1 LKGKLKQ
8 SSVFFFSFKEIQND
22 LKIQEKNMLWLEKK
36 RIKNITEG
44 NAE

>member
-22 LKIQEKNMLWLEKK
+22 LKIQEKNALVRKK